1 MQGCRCRCACGNC
14 HFPHFFLLFHCHR
27 HHASF
32 PHDHDVP
39 SRTLRHNGRFGVEAA
54 KSMAPMPTGMLFLTS
69 LGMHNQLLVHYPPYS
84 YARHNP
90 QQPHN
95 AHQCVGRWWP
105 PWCPIT
111 SATAHYSHPA
121 YWLIFVCGGAGSEAP
136 WWPWDE
142 GSHHGRWVHGLASFS

>member
-1 MQGCRCRCACGNC
+1 MQGCRRRRACGNC
-14 HFPHFFLLFHCHR
+14 HLPHFFLLFHCHR

-39 SRTLRHNGRFGVEAA
+39 ARTMRHNGRFGVEAA

-105 PWCPIT
+105 PWCPNYQRHRT
-111 SATAHYSHPA
+111 LQSS
-121 YWLIFVCGGAGSEAP
+121 CM
-136 WWPWDE
+136 
-142 GSHHGRWVHGLASFS
+142 LADFCMWRRRERGTMVAMG